1 MAYTSKS
8 EDGHCMRC
16 SWPEYRTPVATFYL
30 SSFQARLCV
39 IHAREL
45 VKELTNW
52 LKDSQGGPKNER
64 R

>member
-8 EDGHCMRC
+8 EDGYCMRC

-30 SSFQARLCV
+30 GGFQARVCV
-39 IHAREL
+39 KHATEL
-45 VKELTNW
+45 VNELADW
-52 LKDSQGGPKNER
+52 ISEGGFKNER